1 MIDEGA
7 FGRVYSA
14 EAFGI
19 LPGRYKTTV
28 AVKML
33 KENAT
38 KAELGNFIRELEV
51 MKSVE
56 KHENIVSLLGCC
68 SRSGGP
74 LYVIVEYAKHGNLR
88 NYLRSRRPKD
98 YMLYSENGE
107 SSSPFDRENDQ
118 KETVEYSQ
126 GGEDFKNVQ
135 QLYSR

>member
-33 KENAT
+33 KESAT
-38 KAELGNFIRELEV
+38 KSELGNFIRELEV

-74 LYVIVEYAKHGNLR
+74 LYVIVEFAKHGNLR

-98 YMLYSENGE
+98 YMLYSGE
-107 SSSPFDRENDQ
+107 DNEPVASPSDKVEDQ
-118 KETVEYSQ
+118 KETVE
-126 GGEDFKNVQ
+126 DVQ